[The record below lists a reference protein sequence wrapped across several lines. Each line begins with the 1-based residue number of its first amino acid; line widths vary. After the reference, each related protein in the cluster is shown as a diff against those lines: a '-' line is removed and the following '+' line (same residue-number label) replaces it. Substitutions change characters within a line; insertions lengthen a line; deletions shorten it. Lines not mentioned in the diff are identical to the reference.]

1 MERIMISELGF
12 PRHIA
17 KYLTKLNRSITTLCK
32 EDKLNEDND
41 RKVFLTP
48 SGKVNPNLEE
58 EMRKKIEE
66 EMSRD
71 NFKIDDLKSILPNS
85 E

>member
-1 MERIMISELGF
+1 MERIMISELRF
-12 PRHIA
+12 PKHIA

-41 RKVFLTP
+41 RKVLLTP

-58 EMRKKIEE
+58 EMKRKVE
-66 EMSRD
+66 EMLSRD
-71 NFKIDDLKSILPNS
+71 NFKTDDLKSILPNS

>member
-1 MERIMISELGF
+1 MERIMISELRF
-12 PRHIA
+12 PKHIA

-41 RKVFLTP
+41 RKVLLTP

-58 EMRKKIEE
+58 EMKRKVE
-66 EMSRD
+66 EMLARD
-71 NFKIDDLKSILPNS
+71 NFKTDDLKSILPNS